1 MAVDCSVGASVSLK
15 CCLCTLDTVDSEN
28 LKIIQEAE

>member
-1 MAVDCSVGASVSLK
+1 MAVVCSVGASVSLK
-15 CCLCTLDTVDSEN
+15 CCLCTHDAVDNEK